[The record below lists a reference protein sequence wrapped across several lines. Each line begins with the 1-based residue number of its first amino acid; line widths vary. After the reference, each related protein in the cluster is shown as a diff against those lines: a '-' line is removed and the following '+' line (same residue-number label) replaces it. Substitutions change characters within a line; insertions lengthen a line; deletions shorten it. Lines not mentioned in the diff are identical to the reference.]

1 MYLKSI
7 EVQGF
12 KSFAHKMLFEFP
24 EGITGIVGPNGSGKS
39 NVADAVRWVLGEQS
53 AKQLRGGNMQDVI
66 FAGTETRK
74 PQSFA
79 SVAITL
85 DNADHKLDI
94 EYEEVKVTR
103 RLYRSGESEYLIND
117 SPVRLKDINE
127 LFYDTGIGKEG
138 YSIIGQGQIEKIL
151 SSKPE
156 ERRELFDEAA
166 GVVKFKRRK
175 ATAVKKLEEEQ
186 QNLVRVNDILR
197 ELTSQLE
204 PLKRQSAAA
213 RIYLDKKQNLKELD
227 INMFLIEMEHI
238 EGQLSDIS
246 EKAGVAQGDMDDTK
260 KKFEQTKAEYEKLE
274 HDMEEIDRLTSEI
287 HDDSA
292 ARAMQIQQ
300 MTGQID
306 ILNEQINTVRANDE
320 HYRSRRTVIAE
331 EIRKRQEEQGRH
343 KEEQD
348 SLDAAIAA
356 ISEEQKQENAK
367 LSAFEKEIDAVSAE
381 IEKAKAS
388 LIELLNTRAT
398 VKGRMQRYDA
408 MLEQIDI
415 RKAEVT
421 SRALVLKTEESK
433 ANTLISD
440 TKKEMEEVGK
450 EIADL
455 EKKSAEDDARV
466 ASFQSEIAEAN
477 KQMDIGQ
484 TAYHREASK
493 LESLRNLMEH
503 YDGYGNGIRRV
514 MEEKPNEPGIKG
526 VVAELLKVDRKYEL
540 AIETA
545 LGSKSKNIVTDNET
559 TAKKMIEF
567 LKANKLG
574 RATFLPVANISEA
587 RKFEQTEVLREEGVL
602 GLASTLVS
610 TEKGFEVLADYLLG
624 RTVVVDQIDHAMRIG
639 NKYRHGL
646 YMVTL
651 QGELFTPGGAIT
663 GGAFKNS
670 STLLGRK
677 RDIDELAVNVDIL
690 KKEMDR
696 MQADIEDKRA
706 RRNALRD
713 EIVELQG
720 KLQDARIRQNTAQ
733 LKIRQAEDT
742 LRSSRSGAAAL
753 EKENEEIAAQ
763 IAEVRH
769 NSTSISGELDESE
782 KKEKELNENA
792 SVLQEKADSLQKEKD
807 RQSYLLE
814 SVHVKYAGLTQ
825 QSGFL
830 NSNLD
835 RISSEIKSL
844 TEEDER
850 LTGSMDTG
858 VREAEEKRKKIEEI
872 RAAIGEAEKVSAE
885 NAARETEYVARKQE
899 LSESHRGFFSQ
910 RDELSERLN
919 RLDKECFRLNSQK
932 ERLEESRDAQTS
944 YMWEEYEITPNQAKG
959 LRNPEYTDRAALK
972 KDVNRLKEE
981 IRQLGDVN
989 VNAIE
994 DYKALVERHTFL
1006 STQHD
1011 DLVKSEETL
1020 LKIIDELDNGMR
1032 KQFNEK
1038 FADINTEFNKV
1049 FKELFGG
1056 GTGRLELE
1064 PDVDVLEAGVSI
1076 ISQPPGKKLQ
1086 NMMQLSGGEKSL
1098 TAIALLFAIQNLKPS
1113 PFCLLDEIEAA
1124 LDDPNVARFADYLH
1138 KLTKNTQF
1146 IIITHRRGTM
1156 AAADRLYGIT
1166 MQEKGVSA
1174 LVSVSL
1180 IEDKLDA

>member
-12 KSFAHKMLFEFP
+12 KSFAHKMLFEFQ

-66 FAGTETRK
+66 FAGTELRK

-85 DNADHKLDI
+85 DNSDHKLDI
-94 EYEEVKVTR
+94 DYEEVKVTR
-103 RLYRSGESEYLIND
+103 RLYRSGESEYLINEN
-117 SPVRLKDINE
+117 PVRLKDINE

-186 QNLVRVNDILR
+186 QNLLRVNDILR

-204 PLKRQSAAA
+204 PLRKQSESAK
-213 RIYLDKKQNLKELD
+213 IYLDKKQNLKELD

-238 EGQLSDIS
+238 EGQLSDIN
-246 EKAGVAQGDMDDTK
+246 EKAGIAQGDMDETS

-274 HDMEEIDRLTSEI
+274 HDMEEIDRLSSEV
-287 HDDSA
+287 HEDTA
-292 ARAMQIQQ
+292 AKAMSIQQ
-300 MTGQID
+300 MTGQIEL
-306 ILNEQINTVRANDE
+306 LNEQINTVHANDE
-320 HYRSRRTVIAE
+320 HYKNRRAAIAE
-331 EIRKRQEEQGRH
+331 ETTKRQEEKNRH
-343 KEEQD
+343 REEQEH
-348 SLDAAIAA
+348 LDAEIAS
-356 ISEEQKQENAK
+356 ISEEQKTESGK
-367 LSAFEKEIDAVSAE
+367 LTAFEKEIDELSTQ
-381 IEKAKAS
+381 IEKTKAE
-388 LIELLNTRAT
+388 LIELLNSRAT

-415 RKAEVT
+415 RKAEIT
-421 SRALVLKTEESK
+421 SRTLALKTEESK
-433 ANTLISD
+433 ADTLIRD
-440 TKKEMEEVGK
+440 TKKEMESIGS
-450 EIADL
+450 EIEGL
-455 EKKSAEDDARV
+455 EKNEKEDEEKI
-466 ASFQSEIAEAN
+466 ASYQAEIAEGN

-484 TAYHREASK
+484 TTYHREASK
-493 LESLRNLMEH
+493 LESLKTLMEH

-526 VVAELLKVDRKYEL
+526 VVAELLKVEKKYEL

-567 LKANKLG
+567 LKVNKLG
-574 RATFLPVANISEA
+574 RATFLPLTNLEEVK
-587 RKFEQTEVLREEGVL
+587 KFEQPDVLSEEGVL
-602 GLASTLVS
+602 GLASSLVD
-610 TEKGFEVLADYLLG
+610 TEKGFEVLKGYLLG
-624 RTVVVDQIDHAMRIG
+624 RTVVVDHIDHALRIG

-651 QGELFTPGGAIT
+651 QGELFTPGGSIT

-677 RDIDELAVNVDIL
+677 RDIDELTVNVDRL
-690 KKEMDR
+690 KKEMDE
-696 MQADIEDKRA
+696 MQKSIDGKRA
-706 RRNALRD
+706 ARNALRD
-713 EIVELQG
+713 EVVELQA

-733 LKIRQAEDT
+733 LKIRQAEDS
-742 LRSSRSGAAAL
+742 LQASRTGAISL
-753 EKENEEIAAQ
+753 DKENEEIAGQ
-763 IAEVRH
+763 IAEVR
-769 NSTSISGELDESE
+769 SSSASIQKEIQASE
-782 KKEKELNENA
+782 EKEKELNETA
-792 SVLQEKADSLQKEKD
+792 SALQAKEDELQKLKD
-807 RQSYLLE
+807 KQSFLLE
-814 SVHVKYAGLTQ
+814 GVHVKYAGLTQ

-830 NSNLD
+830 SSNLE
-835 RISSEIKSL
+835 RLEREMAAL
-844 TEEDER
+844 AAEDEG
-850 LTGSMDTG
+850 LTASMDSG
-858 VREAEEKRKKIEEI
+858 IREADEKRAKIEEV
-872 RAAIGEAEKVSAE
+872 RTAIEEAKQASEE
-885 NAARETEYVARKQE
+885 NVKKEQEYISRKQE
-899 LSESHRGFFSQ
+899 LSESHKGFFSQ
-910 RDELSERLN
+910 RDQLSERLAQ
-919 RLDKECFRLNSQK
+919 LDKECFRLNTQK
-932 ERLEESRDAQTS
+932 EHLEESRDAQTT

-959 LRNPEYTDRAALK
+959 MRNPEYTERSSLK

-994 DYKALVERHTFL
+994 DYKALVDRHTFL

-1020 LKIIDELDNGMR
+1020 QNIIEELDKGMR
-1032 KQFNEK
+1032 RQFNEK

-1064 PDVDVLEAGVSI
+1064 PDVDVLEAGVNI

-1124 LDDPNVARFADYLH
+1124 LDDPNVTRFAEYLH

>member
-12 KSFAHKMLFEFP
+12 KSFAHKMLFEFQ

-66 FAGTETRK
+66 FAGTELRK

-85 DNADHKLDI
+85 DNSDHKLDI
-94 EYEEVKVTR
+94 DYEEVKVTR
-103 RLYRSGESEYLIND
+103 RLYRSGESEYLINEN
-117 SPVRLKDINE
+117 PVRLKDINE

-186 QNLVRVNDILR
+186 QNLLRVNDILR

-204 PLKRQSAAA
+204 PLRKQSDAAK
-213 RIYLDKKQNLKELD
+213 IYLDKKQNLKELD

-238 EGQLSDIS
+238 EGQLSDIT
-246 EKAGVAQGDMDDTK
+246 EKAGIAQGDMDETS

-274 HDMEEIDRLTSEI
+274 HDMEEIDRLSSEI
-287 HDDSA
+287 HEDTA
-292 ARAMQIQQ
+292 AKAMSIQQ
-300 MTGQID
+300 MTGQIEL
-306 ILNEQINTVRANDE
+306 LNEQINTVHANDE
-320 HYRSRRTVIAE
+320 HYKNRRAAIAE
-331 EIRKRQEEQGRH
+331 ETAKRQEEKNRH
-343 KEEQD
+343 REEQEQ
-348 SLDAAIAA
+348 LDAEIAS
-356 ISEEQKQENAK
+356 ISEEQKTESGK
-367 LSAFEKEIDAVSAE
+367 LTAFEKEIDELSTQ
-381 IEKAKAS
+381 IEKTKS
-388 LIELLNTRAT
+388 ELIELLNSRAT

-415 RKAEVT
+415 RKAEIT
-421 SRALVLKTEESK
+421 SRTLALKTEESK
-433 ANTLISD
+433 ADTLIRD
-440 TKKEMEEVGK
+440 TKKEMESIGS
-450 EIADL
+450 EIEGL
-455 EKKSAEDDARV
+455 EKNEKEDEEKI
-466 ASFQSEIAEAN
+466 ASYQAEIAEGN

-493 LESLRNLMEH
+493 LESLKTLMEH

-526 VVAELLKVDRKYEL
+526 VVAELLKVEKKYEL

-567 LKANKLG
+567 LKVNKLG
-574 RATFLPVANISEA
+574 RATFLPLTNLEEVK
-587 RKFEQTEVLREEGVL
+587 KFEQPDVLSEEGVL
-602 GLASTLVS
+602 GLASSLVD
-610 TEKGFEVLADYLLG
+610 TEKGFEVLKGYLLG
-624 RTVVVDQIDHAMRIG
+624 RTVVVDHIDHALRIG

-651 QGELFTPGGAIT
+651 QGELFTPGGSIT

-677 RDIDELAVNVDIL
+677 RDIDELTVNVDRL
-690 KKEMDR
+690 KQEMDE
-696 MQADIEDKRA
+696 MQKSIDGKRA
-706 RRNALRD
+706 SRNALRD
-713 EIVELQG
+713 EVVELQA

-733 LKIRQAEDT
+733 LKIRQAEDS
-742 LRSSRSGAAAL
+742 LQASRTGAISL
-753 EKENEEIAAQ
+753 DKENEEIAGQ
-763 IAEVRH
+763 ISEVR
-769 NSTSISGELDESE
+769 SSSASIQKEIQASE
-782 KKEKELNENA
+782 EKEKELNETA
-792 SVLQEKADSLQKEKD
+792 SALQAKEDELQRQKD
-807 RQSYLLE
+807 KQSFLLE
-814 SVHVKYAGLTQ
+814 GVHVKYAGLTQ

-830 NSNLD
+830 SSNLE
-835 RISSEIKSL
+835 RLEREMASL
-844 TEEDER
+844 AAEDEG
-850 LTGSMDTG
+850 LTASMDSG
-858 VREAEEKRKKIEEI
+858 IREADEKRAKIEEV
-872 RAAIGEAEKVSAE
+872 RKAIDEAKQDSEE
-885 NAARETEYVARKQE
+885 NVKKEQEYISRKQE
-899 LSESHRGFFSQ
+899 LSESHKGFFSQ
-910 RDELSERLN
+910 RDQLSERLAQ
-919 RLDKECFRLNSQK
+919 LDKECFRLNTQK
-932 ERLEESRDAQTS
+932 EHLEESRDAQTS

-959 LRNPEYTDRAALK
+959 MRNPEYTDRSSLK
-972 KDVNRLKEE
+972 KEVNRLKEE

-994 DYKALVERHTFL
+994 DYKALVDRHTFL

-1020 LKIIDELDNGMR
+1020 QNIIEELDKGMR
-1032 KQFNEK
+1032 RQFNEK

-1064 PDVDVLEAGVSI
+1064 PDVDVLEAGVNI

-1124 LDDPNVARFADYLH
+1124 LDDPNVTRFAEYLH

>member
-12 KSFAHKMLFEFP
+12 KSFAHKMLFEFQ

-66 FAGTETRK
+66 FAGTELRK

-85 DNADHKLDI
+85 DNSDHKLDI
-94 EYEEVKVTR
+94 DYEEVKVTR
-103 RLYRSGESEYLIND
+103 RLYRSGESEYLINEN
-117 SPVRLKDINE
+117 PVRLKDINE

-186 QNLVRVNDILR
+186 QNLLRVNDILR

-204 PLKRQSAAA
+204 PLRKQSESAK
-213 RIYLDKKQNLKELD
+213 IYLDKKQNLKELD

-238 EGQLSDIS
+238 EGQLSDIN
-246 EKAGVAQGDMDDTK
+246 EKAGIAQGDMDETS

-274 HDMEEIDRLTSEI
+274 HDMEEIDRLSSEV
-287 HDDSA
+287 HEDTA
-292 ARAMQIQQ
+292 AKAMSIQQ
-300 MTGQID
+300 MTGQIEL
-306 ILNEQINTVRANDE
+306 LNEQINTVHANDE
-320 HYRSRRTVIAE
+320 HYKNRRAAIAE
-331 EIRKRQEEQGRH
+331 ETTKRQEEKNRH
-343 KEEQD
+343 REEQEH
-348 SLDAAIAA
+348 LDAEIAS
-356 ISEEQKQENAK
+356 ISEEQKTESGK
-367 LSAFEKEIDAVSAE
+367 LTAFEKEIDELSTQ
-381 IEKAKAS
+381 IEKTKAE
-388 LIELLNTRAT
+388 LIELLNSRAT

-415 RKAEVT
+415 RKAEIT
-421 SRALVLKTEESK
+421 SRTLALKTEESK
-433 ANTLISD
+433 ADTLIRD
-440 TKKEMEEVGK
+440 TKKEMESIGS
-450 EIADL
+450 EIEGL
-455 EKKSAEDDARV
+455 EKNEKEDEEKI
-466 ASFQSEIAEAN
+466 ASYQAEIAEGN

-484 TAYHREASK
+484 TTYHREASK
-493 LESLRNLMEH
+493 LESLKTLMEH

-526 VVAELLKVDRKYEL
+526 VVAELLKVEKKYEL

-567 LKANKLG
+567 LKVNKLG
-574 RATFLPVANISEA
+574 RATFLPLTNLEEVK
-587 RKFEQTEVLREEGVL
+587 KFEQPDVLSEEGVL
-602 GLASTLVS
+602 GLASSLVD
-610 TEKGFEVLADYLLG
+610 TEKGFEVLKGYLLG
-624 RTVVVDQIDHAMRIG
+624 RTVVVDHIDHALRIG

-651 QGELFTPGGAIT
+651 QGELFTPGGSIT

-677 RDIDELAVNVDIL
+677 RDIDELTVNVDRL
-690 KKEMDR
+690 KKEMDE
-696 MQADIEDKRA
+696 MQKSIDGKRA
-706 RRNALRD
+706 ARNALRD
-713 EIVELQG
+713 EVVELQA

-733 LKIRQAEDT
+733 LKIRQAEDS
-742 LRSSRSGAAAL
+742 LQASRTGAISL
-753 EKENEEIAAQ
+753 DKENEEIAGQ
-763 IAEVRH
+763 IAEVR
-769 NSTSISGELDESE
+769 SSSASIQKEIQASE
-782 KKEKELNENA
+782 EKEKELNETA
-792 SVLQEKADSLQKEKD
+792 SALQAKEDELQKLKD
-807 RQSYLLE
+807 KQSFLLE
-814 SVHVKYAGLTQ
+814 GVHVKYAGLTQ

-830 NSNLD
+830 SSNLE
-835 RISSEIKSL
+835 RLEREMAAL
-844 TEEDER
+844 AAEDEG
-850 LTGSMDTG
+850 LTASMDSG
-858 VREAEEKRKKIEEI
+858 IREADEKRAKIEEV
-872 RAAIGEAEKVSAE
+872 RTAIEEAKQASEE
-885 NAARETEYVARKQE
+885 NVKKEQEYISRKQE
-899 LSESHRGFFSQ
+899 LSESHKGFFSQ
-910 RDELSERLN
+910 RDQLSERLAQ
-919 RLDKECFRLNSQK
+919 LDKECFRLNTQK
-932 ERLEESRDAQTS
+932 EHLEESRDAQTT
-944 YMWEEYEITPNQAKG
+944 YMWEEYEITPNQARG
-959 LRNPEYTDRAALK
+959 MRNPEYTDRSSLK

-994 DYKALVERHTFL
+994 DYKALVDRHTFL

-1020 LKIIDELDNGMR
+1020 QNIIEELDKGMR
-1032 KQFNEK
+1032 RQFNEK

-1064 PDVDVLEAGVSI
+1064 PDVDVLEAGVNI

-1124 LDDPNVARFADYLH
+1124 LDDPNVTRFAEYLH